1 MAVGAGAINTFKVA
15 DSGREIALF
24 HVGDGRM
31 SPVNII
37 SVLFDR
43 PAIASARVDT
53 AVEAVLIPSSI
64 VRAWV
69 ATIDPIRIALMETM
83 ATGLAE
89 LMSLV
94 EVVAFQTID
103 NRLTDLLVRR
113 FAERCVI
120 FATHEKIAAE
130 LGTTREVVS
139 RLLKRYERAGTIRIA
154 RSRLELIDT
163 SILHR
168 LAFSLENVGRH
179 SASHGRRAWRGG
191 QQDTCALGVSRAPR
205 VGQSESGPACVPAVT
220 DVHGPRRLRCDAKY
234 FSAAPAARRPYDCEA
249 RVQIDNGKAG
259 VK

>member
-1 MAVGAGAINTFKVA
+1 VNKLTILARFDFYRNSPVGIQTKIAEASTYAKLFPGTVAFFEGRPCRHLVAVGAGAINTFMVA

-43 PAIASARVDT
+43 PAVASARVDT
-53 AVEAVLIPSSI
+53 AVEAALIPSSI

-103 NRLTDLLVRR
+103 SRLTDLLLRR
-113 FAERCVI
+113 FAERRVI
-120 FATHEKIAAE
+120 SATHEKIAAE

-139 RLLKRYERAGTIRIA
+139 RLLKRYERAGTIRIS
-154 RSRLELIDT
+154 RSRLELIDA

-179 SASHGRRAWRGG
+179 SPSHGRRA
-191 QQDTCALGVSRAPR
+191 
-205 VGQSESGPACVPAVT
+205 
-220 DVHGPRRLRCDAKY
+220 
-234 FSAAPAARRPYDCEA
+234 
-249 RVQIDNGKAG
+249 
-259 VK
+259 

>member
-1 MAVGAGAINTFKVA
+1 MNKLTILAMFDFYRNSPVGIQTKIAEASTYAKLFPGTVAFFAGRPCRHLVAVGTGAINTFKVA

-43 PAIASARVDT
+43 PAVASARVDI
-53 AVEAVLIPSSI
+53 AVEAALIPSSV

-69 ATIDPIRIALMETM
+69 ATIDRIRIPLMEAM

-103 NRLTDLLVRR
+103 SRLTDLLLRH
-113 FAERCVI
+113 FAERRAI

-139 RLLKRYERAGTIRIA
+139 RLLKRYERAGAIRIA
-154 RSRLELIDT
+154 RSRLELVDA
-163 SILHR
+163 SILR
-168 LAFSLENVGRH
+168 RPSFSLENVDRH
-179 SASHGRRAWRGG
+179 SRSHSRR
-191 QQDTCALGVSRAPR
+191 T
-205 VGQSESGPACVPAVT
+205 
-220 DVHGPRRLRCDAKY
+220 
-234 FSAAPAARRPYDCEA
+234 
-249 RVQIDNGKAG
+249 
-259 VK
+259 

>member
-1 MAVGAGAINTFKVA
+1 MNKLTILAMFDFYRNSPVGIQTMIAEASTYAKLFPGTVAFFEGRPCRHLVAVGAGAINTFKVA
-15 DSGREIALF
+15 DSGREIALV

-53 AVEAVLIPSSI
+53 AAEAVLIPSSI

-103 NRLTDLLVRR
+103 SRLTDLLLRR

-120 FATHEKIAAE
+120 SATHEKIAAE

-139 RLLKRYERAGTIRIA
+139 RLLKRYERAGTIRIS
-154 RSRLELIDT
+154 RSRLELIDA

-179 SASHGRRAWRGG
+179 SPSHGR
-191 QQDTCALGVSRAPR
+191 
-205 VGQSESGPACVPAVT
+205 PA
-220 DVHGPRRLRCDAKY
+220 
-234 FSAAPAARRPYDCEA
+234 
-249 RVQIDNGKAG
+249 
-259 VK
+259 